1 MHKQAITMESEQAG
15 SRSKQR
21 VFLDIGGLTPALR
34 WESCWR
40 RTLAKDS
47 AEQRREDNLKEER
60 IIQVKGAVGAKVWKQ
75 TRAWC
80 MVGPTCFWNLQKKV
94 LEEAGRVRSKSR
106 GTVESPLRNG
116 DALKG
121 LK

>member
-15 SRSKQR
+15 SSSKQR
-21 VFLDIGGLTPALR
+21 VFLDIGELTPALR

-40 RTLAKDS
+40 RTLTKDS

-80 MVGPTCFWNLQKKV
+80 MWDPRVSGTCRKRFWKR
-94 LEEAGRVRSKSR
+94 LEEYGASHG
-106 GTVESPLRNG
+106 
-116 DALKG
+116 G
-121 LK
+121 LWSHL